1 MAQGFYELL
10 GVSETAPLADIRAAY
25 QKRLAELVRRR
36 RGAQDQGADV
46 SILEGQERSLR
57 EAVEV
62 LSDPARRRRYDAMRS
77 ASLNGFPA
85 DAAALWK
92 HARGALVDPGT
103 AAAVQTVRALTDL
116 PLTGRK
122 APSPAEEAPT
132 TPGGPAA
139 RAQAGSPPRIQAP
152 APPAAQAGKAQAP
165 APQPPRA
172 PAAKAPP
179 APPAAPARPPT
190 VAELAER
197 HGHDG
202 RFLAA
207 VRELRGLSV
216 DDLSRE
222 TRISARYLEALE
234 ANGFDHLPA
243 STFVRGYLRQ
253 VVRVLRIEDEAVVDD
268 YMDLVRRRR
277 G

>member
-57 EAVEV
+57 EALEV

-77 ASLNGFPA
+77 ASLNGFPS

-103 AAAVQTVRALTDL
+103 AAAVQAVRALTDL
-116 PLTGRK
+116 PLTSRK
-122 APSPAEEAPT
+122 AAPPAEEAPT

-139 RAQAGSPPRIQAP
+139 QAQAAATPRIQAP
-152 APPAAQAGKAQAP
+152 PPPAAAASA
-165 APQPPRA
+165 APQGPAARP

-179 APPAAPARPPT
+179 PPPPPT

-207 VRELRGLSV
+207 VRQLRGLSV

-234 ANGFDHLPA
+234 GNEFDHLPA

-253 VVRVLRIEDEAVVDD
+253 VVRVLDIEDEAVVDD